1 LRPEPSVYLW
11 DARAAAAAILDFTS
25 GKTLATYTAD
35 AVLSAAVERKFT
47 VLGEALAQLAKAA
60 PDMARQIPDLPRI
73 VAFRNL
79 LIHGYAVVEP
89 ARVWAIVEK
98 ELPGLKSA
106 LEGLLGDAQLRG
118 S

>member
-1 LRPEPSVYLW
+1 V
-11 DARAAAAAILDFTS
+11 A
-25 GKTLATYTAD
+25 
-35 AVLSAAVERKFT
+35 
-47 VLGEALAQLAKAA
+47 
-60 PDMARQIPDLPRI
+60 PRI

-98 ELPGLKSA
+98 ELLGLKSV
-106 LEGLLGDAQLRG
+106 LDGLLGDAQLQG